1 MADWNI
7 RPRATQCSL
16 CGKAFEPASTG
27 YSYLTT
33 TGELYERKDL
43 CADCF
48 KSNPP
53 RKDALTSAGW
63 SFTIPKANSR
73 ATRKEATVQKETAI
87 QLLRKLVTRARPED
101 VEAIYILA
109 ILLERNKQFIERDL
123 LTQPDGK
130 TIRLYE
136 FKPTG
141 EVFPIEAP
149 LIQAD
154 ALPAVQ
160 QRVIAL
166 LEGRDETPEVEPPT
180 PRPHANV
187 KRATRNRHPKH
198 LVKRIRRVR

>member
-16 CGKAFEPASTG
+16 CGKTFEPASTG

-73 ATRKEATVQKETAI
+73 ATRKEAAVQKETAI

-109 ILLERNKQFIERDL
+109 ILLE
-123 LTQPDGK
+123 PDGK

-198 LVKRIRRVR
+198 LAKRIRRVR

>member
-16 CGKAFEPASTG
+16 CGKPFEPGSTG
-27 YSYLTT
+27 YSYLLA

-48 KSNPP
+48 KANPP

-63 SFTIPKANSR
+63 SFTLPKTSPR
-73 ATRKEATVQKETAI
+73 AARKEAAVQKETAI
-87 QLLRKLVTRARPED
+87 QLLRKLVTRSRPED

-130 TIRLYE
+130 LLRLYE

-149 LIQAD
+149 LIRPE

-166 LEGRDETPEVEPPT
+166 LEGRDEAPESEPPAPT
-180 PRPHANV
+180 VRAMPKRRPRNAFPQY
-187 KRATRNRHPKH
+187 
-198 LVKRIRRVR
+198 LVKRLRRIR